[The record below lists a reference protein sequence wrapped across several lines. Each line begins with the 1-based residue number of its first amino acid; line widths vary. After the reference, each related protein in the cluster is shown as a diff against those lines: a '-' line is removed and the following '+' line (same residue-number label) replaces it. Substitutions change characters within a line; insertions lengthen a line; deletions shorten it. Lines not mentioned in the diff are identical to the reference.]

1 MKILNKYVRMFR
13 EFFRACLV
21 EEFEY
26 RANFLANVLTALFG
40 LALSLLTVQ
49 LFFYRADDIGGWG
62 YYEVLA
68 LLGIFNAMQGAI
80 QFFLQPNM
88 SKLVSHIRMGTLDFI
103 LIKPVDSQF
112 FVSLR
117 HLVFWRLADVAI
129 GLGLVGFSL
138 MQMGVILEFKDILMF
153 VIVFTAGLMIVYS
166 FWMGM
171 MIFSF
176 WAVKVDNLSYL
187 FSSFFETARFPVSV
201 YKGLFR
207 FALMYIFPVALITTF
222 PAASIVGRLGWSEAL
237 ISLGVALFFMWLSR
251 RLWRFALRNYTSASS

>member
-1 MKILNKYVRMFR
+1 MKHVDKYIRVFR

-26 RANFLANVLTALFG
+26 RANFVANVLTALFG

-68 LLGIFNAMQGAI
+68 LLGIFNAMQGLI

-88 SKLVSHIRMGTLDFI
+88 TRLVSHIRMGTLDFI

-112 FVSLR
+112 FISFR

-138 MQMGVILEFKDILMF
+138 WRMGVVPEVMDILMF
-153 VIVFTAGLMIVYS
+153 VIVFTAGLVIVYS
-166 FWMGM
+166 LWMGM

-201 YKGLFR
+201 YKGFFR
-207 FALMYIFPVALITTF
+207 FALMYIFPIALITTY
-222 PAASIVGRLGWSEAL
+222 PAASIVGRLGWREAL
-237 ISLGVALFFMWLSR
+237 LSVGLALLFLWLSR
-251 RLWRFALRNYTSASS
+251 RLWRYALRNYTSASS

>member
-1 MKILNKYVRMFR
+1 MKITLKYVRVFR
-13 EFFRACLV
+13 EFFRVCLV

-49 LFFYRADDIGGWG
+49 LFFFRAEDIGGWG

-88 SKLVSHIRMGTLDFI
+88 TRLVSHIRMGTLDFI

-112 FVSLR
+112 FVSFR

-129 GLGLVGFSL
+129 GLGLVAVSL
-138 MQMGVILEFKDILMF
+138 WQMGVMPDVMDFLMF
-153 VIVFTAGLMIVYS
+153 IIVFTAGLMIVYAL
-166 FWMGM
+166 WMGM

-187 FSSFFETARFPVSV
+187 FSSFFETARFPVTV
-201 YKGLFR
+201 YKGFFR
-207 FALMYIFPVALITTF
+207 FAFLYIFPVALITTF
-222 PAASIVGRLGWSEAL
+222 PAASIVGRLGWGQAA
-237 ISLGVALFFMWLSR
+237 ISLGVAILFMWLSR
-251 RLWRFALRNYTSASS
+251 KLWKFALRNYTSASS